1 MFKPC
6 TPPVVPTPEVFLDSV
21 VATRSEMIYGVPAF
35 IEVCILRAPTA
46 ATATHTKLVMGAE
59 SGQHAEDQDPP
70 GHGTKQYLSHS
81 IDENETYA
89 SAVDRSMLAHR

>member
-35 IEVCILRAPTA
+35 IEVCVLRLSTA
-46 ATATHTKLVMGAE
+46 AIAAHTNAVMGAE
-59 SGQHAEDQDPP
+59 SRQHA
-70 GHGTKQYLSHS
+70 
-81 IDENETYA
+81 
-89 SAVDRSMLAHR
+89 